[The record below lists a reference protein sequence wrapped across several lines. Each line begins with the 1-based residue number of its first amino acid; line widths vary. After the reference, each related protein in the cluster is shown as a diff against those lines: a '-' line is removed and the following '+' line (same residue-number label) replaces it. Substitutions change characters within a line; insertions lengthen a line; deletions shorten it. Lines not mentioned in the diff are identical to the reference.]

1 MSLVE
6 IDWRP
11 KRKQLRSFGKIALVI
26 TAIISLLLYVLK
38 GVSIPWALA
47 IFAVGFTIFLISMI
61 SSRLTRMIYV
71 VLMAVT
77 FPIGLV
83 VSFTLLAIFY
93 FLLLAPLGLIFR
105 LMGRDALCR
114 KFDATAESYWLS
126 RQEPESTE
134 QYFRQ
139 F

>member
-1 MSLVE
+1 MSFVE
-6 IDWRP
+6 INWHP
-11 KRKQLRSFGKIALVI
+11 KQKQLQNFGKIALI
-26 TAIISLLLYVLK
+26 ATAVISLLLYVLK
-38 GVSIPWALA
+38 GTAIQWALI
-47 IFAVGFTIFLISMI
+47 IFAVGLIIFLSSIISL
-61 SSRLTRMIYV
+61 RLTRGIYV
-71 VLMAVT
+71 VLTAVT
-77 FPIGLV
+77 FPIGWV

-126 RQEPESTE
+126 RQEPESPE

>member
-1 MSLVE
+1 MSFVE
-6 IDWRP
+6 INWHP
-11 KRKQLRSFGKIALVI
+11 KRKQLQNFGKIALIATAVI
-26 TAIISLLLYVLK
+26 ALLLYLLK
-38 GVSIPWALA
+38 GVAIQWALI
-47 IFAVGFTIFLISMI
+47 IFAVGLIIFLSSIISL
-61 SSRLTRMIYV
+61 RLTRAIYV
-71 VLMAVT
+71 VLTAVT
-77 FPIGLV
+77 FPIGLA

-126 RQEPESTE
+126 RQEPESPE

>member
-1 MSLVE
+1 
-6 IDWRP
+6 
-11 KRKQLRSFGKIALVI
+11 
-26 TAIISLLLYVLK
+26 IISLLLYVLK

>member
-6 IDWRP
+6 IDWHP
-11 KRKQLRSFGKIALVI
+11 KRKQLRSFGKIALLI
-26 TAIISLLLYVLK
+26 TAIISLLLFVLK

-71 VLMAVT
+71 GLVAVT

-83 VSFTLLAIFY
+83 LSFTLLAIFY
-93 FLLLAPLGLIFR
+93 FLLLTSVGLFFR
-105 LMGRDALCR
+105 LIGRDALGR
-114 KFDATAESYWLS
+114 KFDPTADSYWLQ
-126 RQEPESTE
+126 RNPPENPE
-134 QYFRQ
+134 RYFQQ

>member
-6 IDWRP
+6 INWHP
-11 KRKQLRSFGKIALVI
+11 KRRQLQSFGKIALLI
-26 TAIISLLLYVLK
+26 TAIISLLLYKLK

-93 FLLLAPLGLIFR
+93 FLLLAPFGLIFR

-126 RQEPESTE
+126 RREPESTE